1 MAVFRVEKNKNYT
14 TVANYVFRDKR
25 LTWKAKGLLANM
37 LSLPENWDYSLAGL
51 TTLSKDGETTTRG
64 ALKELEEGGYLIRN
78 PIREKG
84 KFVDWEYIIFEK
96 PQKAKPVVEKPQVDK
111 PHVEKPVV
119 ENQGQLNTN
128 KSNTEKSIT
137 NKSSIKEE
145 PAKKQFKKPSVD
157 EVREYCK
164 ERKNNID
171 PERFV
176 DYYTAK
182 GWKIGKQPMKDWKAA
197 VRTWEKNN
205 FDKTNTSYDVENI
218 KKKVNNFDEN
228 DQEFD
233 KWLED
238 FTSN

>member
-37 LSLPENWDYSLAGL
+37 LSLPDNWDYSLAGL

-64 ALKELEEGGYLIRN
+64 ALKELEESGYLIRN

-84 KFVDWEYIIFEK
+84 KFMDWEYIIFEK
-96 PQKAKPVVEKPQVDK
+96 PQKAKPVVEKPLVENPQMDK
-111 PHVEKPVV
+111 PHVEKPLV

-128 KSNTEKSIT
+128 ESNTEKSIT
-137 NKSSIKEE
+137 NKSSIKE
-145 PAKKQFKKPSVD
+145 KFKKPSVE
-157 EVREYCK
+157 EVKAYCQ
-164 ERKNNID
+164 ERKNKVD

-205 FDKTNTSYDVENI
+205 FENA
-218 KKKVNNFDEN
+218 KPEPEPQENNP
-228 DQEFD
+228 EFNE
-233 KWLED
+233 WLNG
-238 FTSN
+238 FMGGK